1 MPPNGADGG
10 LPPGRGLPG
19 GDGPG
24 DPDWTAIDGPAAPQA
39 VTGPAAPQAVTGPAA
54 PQAVTGPAAPPVVTR
69 PAAGASSTPDGP
81 LLIGPMN
88 FVDILDGAF
97 TLYRANARTLI
108 AVTATL
114 LLPVKLLVAWLGR
127 DVAISGASGL
137 LSDSSANRLTFNQGS
152 SVARALVALGV
163 SVLLVPFLHG
173 VVSRVGCASY
183 FGGRLGPAEALRAV
197 RGRWWALIA
206 AWVLVHLA
214 EGVGGV
220 LLFFP
225 ALLVMAL
232 FMAVAPAIAIEGLGP
247 IQGMRR
253 SARLLGPRMLPVL
266 GVALGSA
273 VVVSGVDFA
282 LGWLP
287 ALLGVATGPWG
298 WLFQAAGTVLTS
310 VLATPYVALV
320 ATLVYFDARI
330 RSEGMDVALLAGR
343 LARRDS
349 GG

>member
-10 LPPGRGLPG
+10 PPPGRALPD
-19 GDGPG
+19 GDGPS
-24 DPDWTAIDGPAAPQA
+24 DPDWTAIEGPAAPRAMRRPAAPRA
-39 VTGPAAPQAVTGPAA
+39 VTGPP
-54 PQAVTGPAAPPVVTR
+54 
-69 PAAGASSTPDGP
+69 AGAASTTAGP

-108 AVTATL
+108 AVTASL

-127 DVAISGASGL
+127 DVAINGASGL
-137 LSDSSANRLTFNQGS
+137 LSDSSANRLTFDQGS
-152 SVARALVALGV
+152 SVTRALVALGV

-173 VVSRVGCASY
+173 VVSRVACASY
-183 FGGRLGPAEALRAV
+183 FGGRLGPADALRAV
-197 RGRWWALIA
+197 RGRWWALTV

-232 FMAVAPAIAIEGLGP
+232 FMAVAPVIAIEGLGP

-253 SARLLGPRMLPVL
+253 SGRLLGPRMLPVL

-287 ALLGVATGPWG
+287 ALLGVVAGPWG
-298 WLFQAAGTVLTS
+298 WLFQGAGTVVTS

-330 RSEGMDVALLAGR
+330 RSEGMDVALLASR
-343 LARRDS
+343 LASRD
-349 GG
+349 GDG